1 MTSLASIFCQI
12 FSLACSFP
20 PFSRPQIAH
29 YQLRGSLNFRTSVMQ
44 VVETRLFSEGLHV
57 LGQPP
62 SPDKLGQYLEAY
74 FGEGLS
80 PEAVDVVAH
89 SNGDSLD
96 AIKAK
101 LQRIYSQVSALNQ
114 LLNCVLTIGSNY
126 SLASVVQLTLL
137 CIHTT
142 KLLQQCMHRC
152 SHAHMLK
159 TENSIVW

>member
-1 MTSLASIFCQI
+1 VI
-12 FSLACSFP
+12 
-20 PFSRPQIAH
+20 
-29 YQLRGSLNFRTSVMQ
+29 Q

-80 PEAVDVVAH
+80 PEAVDVVSH

-96 AIKAK
+96 AITAK

-114 LLNCVLTIGSNY
+114 LLNRILPIGLEILNPTLLHQWRMRLCSEGNY
-126 SLASVVQLTLL
+126 S
-137 CIHTT
+137 H
-142 KLLQQCMHRC
+142 
-152 SHAHMLK
+152 
-159 TENSIVW
+159 NSA